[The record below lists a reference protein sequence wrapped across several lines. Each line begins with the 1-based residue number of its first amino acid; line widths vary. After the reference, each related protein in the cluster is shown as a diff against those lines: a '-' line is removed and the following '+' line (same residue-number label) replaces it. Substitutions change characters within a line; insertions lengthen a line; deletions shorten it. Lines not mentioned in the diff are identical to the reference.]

1 MSDRAVEDRQ
11 NRASDIIEL
20 AFYSILVLLLMLL
33 WVYASSLTFPAV
45 RAGMPPGI
53 GRKSPDVQHEAARVH
68 IAARRCGGGVAHSP
82 PAVRDAGDWLRE
94 QLASDH
100 LRLCYRVST
109 GLERTGLVEG
119 SDFAIEYRSTGDQ
132 IDRLPAIVADLV
144 AAGSNPISDARHGAL
159 RTTGAWSGE
168 RRTCRYLGFQAGTP
182 GSHSTFFEPSLS
194 LRRLR
199 TRPARK
205 PRTEV
210 LLPASRLHNS
220 GNRCPC
226 GLLQHGD
233 DARLLRSADANCPSL
248 ELRSAH
254 SRPIGVKNCRKFP
267 PADSNSPHVN

>member
-1 MSDRAVEDRQ
+1 MRRQ
-11 NRASDIIEL
+11 
-20 AFYSILVLLLMLL
+20 MQ
-33 WVYASSLTFPAV
+33 SLKEWTERSKP
-45 RAGMPPGI
+45 RPTN
-53 GRKSPDVQHEAARVH
+53 EAARVH

-119 SDFAIEYRSTGDQ
+119 KRLRNRISLHRRSNRSTAGDRCRSGGRWVKS
-132 IDRLPAIVADLV
+132 D
-144 AAGSNPISDARHGAL
+144 SDARHGAL

-205 PRTEV
+205 PRTECCCQPV
-210 LLPASRLHNS
+210 ACIIAATVAPAGYCSMAMTRDCFEALM
-220 GNRCPC
+220 
-226 GLLQHGD
+226 QI
-233 DARLLRSADANCPSL
+233 AQ
-248 ELRSAH
+248 
-254 SRPIGVKNCRKFP
+254 V
-267 PADSNSPHVN
+267 SN

>member
-1 MSDRAVEDRQ
+1 M
-11 NRASDIIEL
+11 
-20 AFYSILVLLLMLL
+20 
-33 WVYASSLTFPAV
+33 
-45 RAGMPPGI
+45 
-53 GRKSPDVQHEAARVH
+53 
-68 IAARRCGGGVAHSP
+68 AHSP

-144 AAGSNPISDARHGAL
+144 AAGSNPNSDARHGAL

-205 PRTEV
+205 PRTECCCQPV
-210 LLPASRLHNS
+210 ACIIAATVAPAGYCSMAMTRDCFEALM
-220 GNRCPC
+220 
-226 GLLQHGD
+226 QI
-233 DARLLRSADANCPSL
+233 AQ
-248 ELRSAH
+248 
-254 SRPIGVKNCRKFP
+254 V
-267 PADSNSPHVN
+267 SN